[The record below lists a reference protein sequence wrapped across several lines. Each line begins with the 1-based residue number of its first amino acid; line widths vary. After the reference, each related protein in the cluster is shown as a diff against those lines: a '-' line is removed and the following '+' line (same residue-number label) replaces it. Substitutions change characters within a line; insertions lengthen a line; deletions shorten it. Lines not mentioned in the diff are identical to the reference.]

1 MKSHSCK
8 KYLVT
13 LMAAGILAAPAAF
26 ANSVQFNFGP
36 VGSPSM
42 TALFEDTGLNQVQ
55 LTINAVSL
63 SGDNTLNSLCFN
75 FNPGTDAKQLV
86 FTQTGSIGGVQGNVK
101 SSNDSYKVGGGS
113 GKFDINF
120 SFGSDFK
127 TGDSVTYSI
136 TGIPSLSVND
146 FLYLETPSA
155 GRTPGYAAG
164 SIQELSG
171 LLIVQGTP
179 QQNAVPDVSST
190 FGLLGLA
197 LAAIGVLARR
207 FKVAPS
213 GKMPEAL

>member
-8 KYLVT
+8 KYLAT

-55 LTINAVSL
+55 VTINAVSL

-101 SSNDSYKVGGGS
+101 SSYDSY
-113 GKFDINF
+113 
-120 SFGSDFK
+120 
-127 TGDSVTYSI
+127 
-136 TGIPSLSVND
+136 
-146 FLYLETPSA
+146 
-155 GRTPGYAAG
+155 
-164 SIQELSG
+164 
-171 LLIVQGTP
+171 
-179 QQNAVPDVSST
+179 
-190 FGLLGLA
+190 
-197 LAAIGVLARR
+197 
-207 FKVAPS
+207 
-213 GKMPEAL
+213 